1 MSATDMSS
9 TDASSTDASSTVE
22 PAGLDAA
29 VRSEATSRLIIEIAA
44 AASAELELDQILHEA
59 LDRLRTVIPLTG
71 GSIALVSDE
80 DLVIRAAIGPFADE
94 AVGQSLRRGPSRS
107 WRVIDTLEPFR
118 TGDLLRDGTRAH
130 GKAASTAIRSWLAV
144 PIVRHGAGIGL
155 VEVDSTEVDAFSVA
169 DEELLASVVGVLAG
183 HVELAAHHDVQQRAN
198 ALREAFIGVISHELR
213 TPITTIYGLA
223 RVLRQRGD
231 ELSEEVQRQSIV
243 DIEAESD
250 RLYRLVEDL
259 LVLSRAESG
268 RVEFEAEPISLG
280 RLVQRILE
288 AEAER
293 RPDRRF
299 EIRQRPGMAL
309 IEAEP
314 TYVEQVIRN
323 LLTNAAKYS
332 SPPEP
337 IEIEMETTDGTGG
350 AGVLT
355 AAGTERPEAIVRV
368 LDRGIGIDDETSAH
382 AFDLFFRTREA
393 TRMAS
398 GAGIGLFV
406 SRQLIEAM
414 GGRTWLL
421 PRDGGGTEAGFAL
434 PLAEVEDEAGPPED

>member
-1 MSATDMSS
+1 VAVTD
-9 TDASSTDASSTVE
+9 E
-22 PAGLDAA
+22 PGVALDAA

-44 AASAELELDQILHEA
+44 AASAELDLDQILHEA
-59 LDRLRTVIPLTG
+59 LDRLRNVISLTG
-71 GSIALVSDE
+71 GSIALVADD

-94 AVGQSLRRGPSRS
+94 ALGQTLHRGPSRS
-107 WRVIDTLEPFR
+107 WSVVETLQPYR
-118 TGDLLRDGTRAH
+118 SGDLFRDGNRVR
-130 GKAASTAIRSWLAV
+130 GKAASTAVRSWLGV

-155 VEVDSTEVDAFSVA
+155 VEVDSTEIDAFSAA
-169 DEELLASVVGVLAG
+169 DEVLLASVVGVLAG
-183 HVELAAHHDVQQRAN
+183 HVELAAHHDEQKRAN

-213 TPITTIYGLA
+213 TPITTIYGLS

-231 ELSEEVQRQSIV
+231 ELDPEIRRQSIN

-259 LVLSRAESG
+259 LVLSRAEGG
-268 RVEFEAEPISLG
+268 RVDFEAEPISLG
-280 RLVQRILE
+280 RLVQRIVE
-288 AEAER
+288 TEAER

-299 EIRQRPGMAL
+299 EARQPQRLAL

-332 SPPEP
+332 SVPDP
-337 IEIEMETTDGTGG
+337 IEIEIEVVDG
-350 AGVLT
+350 
-355 AAGTERPEAIVRV
+355 AAGIDVLGDGSVGRSEAVVRV

-382 AFDLFFRTREA
+382 AFELFFRTKEA
-393 TRMAS
+393 TRIAS

-406 SRQLIEAM
+406 CRQLIEAM

-434 PLAEVEDEAGPPED
+434 PLADAGEDGGAG